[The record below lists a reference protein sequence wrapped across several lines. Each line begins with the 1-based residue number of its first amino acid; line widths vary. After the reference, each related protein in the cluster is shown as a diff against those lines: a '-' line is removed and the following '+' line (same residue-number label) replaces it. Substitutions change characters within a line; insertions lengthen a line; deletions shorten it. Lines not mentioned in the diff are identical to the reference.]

1 MAETYSATVA
11 NAKLD
16 QVETTIGASPKLR
29 WYNGTMPADADT
41 ALSGNTLLAE
51 GTLPA
56 DFMAAASGRSKAKSG
71 TWTVTGLA
79 AAGAGTAATFYR
91 MYDNAGT
98 TCHIQGTLG
107 VSVVIATNALTAANG
122 NVLNFAATT
131 GVVVGMKV
139 SGTGV
144 PTGAR
149 VVAVGAG
156 TVTLSHTSTA
166 GVANATSITF
176 SYDMPV
182 DNASIANTQ
191 VATVNSYTI
200 TGAQ

>member
-1 MAETYSATVA
+1 MAETYSVTVA

-16 QVETTIGASPKLR
+16 QIETTIGASPKLR

-56 DFMAAASGRSKAKSG
+56 DWLTAAAARVKSKNG

-79 AAGAGTAATFYR
+79 AAGAGTNATFYR
-91 MYDNAGT
+91 IYDNAGT
-98 TCHIQGTLG
+98 TCHLQGALG
-107 VSVVIATNALTAANG
+107 VSAALVTNALTAANA

-131 GVVVGMKV
+131 GVAVGMKI

-144 PTGAR
+144 VAGCRVLAVTGT
-149 VVAVGAG
+149 
-156 TVTLSHTSTA
+156 TVTMSHTSSA
-166 GVANATSITF
+166 GVANGAAITF
-176 SYDMPV
+176 DYDMKV
-182 DNASIANTQ
+182 DNTNIANTQ
-191 VATVNSYTI
+191 VATVSSFTI
-200 TGAQ
+200 TGTQ